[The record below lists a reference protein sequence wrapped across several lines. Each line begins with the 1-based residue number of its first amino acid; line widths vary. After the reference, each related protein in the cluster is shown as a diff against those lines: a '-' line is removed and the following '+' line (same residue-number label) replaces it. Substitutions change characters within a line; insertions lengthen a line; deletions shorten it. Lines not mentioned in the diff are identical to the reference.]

1 MRPILRLLLPHNSTT
16 KFPPHA
22 LTITLFTRTNCS
34 LCHVARDVLGKVWEK
49 KHFEYQ
55 EVDIFQGRKLTE
67 EGGGLASKWAVYV
80 SEPFPFYA
88 LVENLFI

>member
-1 MRPILRLLLPHNSTT
+1 M
-16 KFPPHA
+16 
-22 LTITLFTRTNCS
+22 
-34 LCHVARDVLGKVWEK
+34 WEK